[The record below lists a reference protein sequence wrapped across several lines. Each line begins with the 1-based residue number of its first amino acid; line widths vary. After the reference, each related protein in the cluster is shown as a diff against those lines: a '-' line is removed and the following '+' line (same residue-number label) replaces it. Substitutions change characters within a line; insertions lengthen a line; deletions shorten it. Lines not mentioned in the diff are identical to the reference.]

1 MSRRSITS
9 TALALLVLG
18 AAGVGSFTLGQN
30 NEPLNVSSLAP
41 QGGIESTSLYCFGL
55 SPAGQSGSG
64 AARFWN
70 TSDSSR
76 RLTIEMAD
84 DRSSTTSRATIK
96 PHQTLDVPV
105 GSHYRDSVAIRAQI
119 DGGGVVGSVYTTS
132 EDSTSIP
139 CRSEGVT
146 DWYVSGIGTSGSLT
160 SRITLLNPSA
170 TPAVIDV
177 NTWSS
182 QGYLAPADYQ
192 GLVIP
197 SNGQITLRLADV
209 VVDASQLAVHV
220 TALRGS
226 FLGMAL
232 ATVGSKTSLI
242 SGQNGVVTEA
252 IFGSVNTNDHATEII
267 NLFNPLETS
276 SKVTLRLQLPGYT
289 IAPITTSLEPGTT
302 SSITLVPATRVPAAG
317 WGTLRV
323 SSEAGIVATLYSD
336 TAGYSRLESPTDSG
350 TTLAWNGAQSLKE
363 ALRVSVLSGQRVPVT
378 FTYFD
383 RGQTHSVV
391 VRASVGAPVAPP
403 EAWVAA
409 GQGLISSTVPLVAQ
423 GSVAGNGLESALNG
437 R

>member
-18 AAGVGSFTLGQN
+18 AASVGSVTLGQN

-70 TSDSSR
+70 TSDASR

-105 GSHYRDSVAIRAQI
+105 GSHFRDSVAIRAQI
-119 DGGGVVGSVYTTS
+119 DGGGVVGSVFTTS

-232 ATVGSKTSLI
+232 ATVGSKASLI
-242 SGQNGVVTEA
+242 AGQNGVATEA
-252 IFGSVNTNDHATEII
+252 IFGSVNTNEHATEII
-267 NLFNPLETS
+267 NLFNPLETK

-323 SSEAGIVATLYSD
+323 TSEAGIVATLYSD

-363 ALRVSVLSGQRVPVT
+363 ALRVSVLSGQHVAVT

-383 RGQTHSVV
+383 RRGAHRIV
-391 VRASVGAPVAPP
+391 VRASTGSPVAAP
-403 EAWVAA
+403 AQWVQA
-409 GQGLISSTVPLVAQ
+409 GQGLISSSVPLIAQ
-423 GSVAGNGLESALNG
+423 GGVAGNGLESALNG

>member
-1 MSRRSITS
+1 MSRRSLTS
-9 TALALLVLG
+9 SALALFVLG
-18 AAGVGSFTLGQN
+18 AAALGSVALTQTN
-30 NEPLNVSSLAP
+30 DPLNISAISP
-41 QGGIESTSLYCFGL
+41 QGDIESTSLYCFGL

-64 AARFWN
+64 AAKFWN
-70 TSDSSR
+70 TSDASR

-84 DRSSTTSRATIK
+84 DRSSTVSKVTIK

-132 EDSTSIP
+132 DDSTSIP

-170 TPAVIDV
+170 TPAVINVD
-177 NTWSS
+177 TWSS
-182 QGYLAPADYQ
+182 QGFLSPADYQ

-197 SNGQITLRLADV
+197 SNGQTTLRLADV

-242 SGQNGVVTEA
+242 AGQNGVATEA
-252 IFGSVNTNDHATEII
+252 VFASLNTNQGATEII
-267 NLFNPLETS
+267 NLFNPLDTK

-323 SSEAGIVATLYSD
+323 TSEAGIVATLYSD

-350 TTLAWNGAQSLKE
+350 ATLAWNGARSLKE

-383 RGQTHSVV
+383 HRGAHHIV
-391 VRASVGAPVAPP
+391 VRASVGSPVSAPAQ
-403 EAWVAA
+403 WVQA
-409 GQGLISSTVPLVAQ
+409 GQGLISSTVPLIAQ
-423 GSVAGNGLESALNG
+423 GAVAGNGMESALNG